1 MSNRI
6 LPMPSSAG
14 QQVQHA
20 DTGRRDFLAKS
31 FSVAA
36 GMLLPISAISTNAQL
51 FNADYHHPGSLVG
64 NKILRRVYLTREAS
78 KWHVGEKADFLL
90 WGPDGRINAE
100 GYKRL
105 CWFLRD
111 VRSARVV
118 QVDMR
123 LAALITSLQ
132 SHFWFNQGIQG
143 YYHLTS
149 GYRSWA
155 TNDVTEG
162 AAADS
167 GHVYAGAADGW
178 MDGVG
183 IDALAEVALQHR
195 AGGVGLYK
203 KRGFVHTDVMGK
215 PNLWKA

>member
-1 MSNRI
+1 MHMHKSPAK
-6 LPMPSSAG
+6 LETSTAQSP
-14 QQVQHA
+14 
-20 DTGRRDFLAKS
+20 RRDFLAKS
-31 FSVAA
+31 FAVAA
-36 GMLLPISAISTNAQL
+36 GLILPATVGAANVAAGQL
-51 FNADYHHPGSLVG
+51 FRPDYYYPEKPGEG
-64 NKILRRVYLTREAS
+64 GILRRIYLTREAS
-78 KWHVGEKADFLL
+78 KWHPAERADFLL
-90 WGPDGRINAE
+90 WGKDGRIDAE

-111 VRSARVV
+111 VRSSRVV

-123 LAALITSLQ
+123 LAALITAVQ
-132 SHFWFNQGIQG
+132 SHFWFHQGIHG

-149 GYRSWA
+149 GYRSWV
-155 TNDVTEG
+155 TNDQTEG

-178 MDGVG
+178 LDGVSVEDLAG
-183 IDALAEVALQHR
+183 AALSLR

-203 KRGFVHTDVMGK
+203 KRGFVHTDVVGK

>member
-1 MSNRI
+1 MIIFSHNMESNAEKV
-6 LPMPSSAG
+6 P
-14 QQVQHA
+14 
-20 DTGRRDFLAKS
+20 RRDFLAKS
-31 FSVAA
+31 FAAAA
-36 GMLLPISAISTNAQL
+36 GLILPATAGATAVQL
-51 FNADYHHPGSLVG
+51 FSPEYHYPKKPGEG
-64 NKILRRVYLTREAS
+64 RILRRIYLTREAS
-78 KWHVGEKADFLL
+78 KWHAAERADFIL
-90 WGPDGRINAE
+90 WDKDGRIDAE

-111 VRSARVV
+111 VRSSRIV

-123 LAALITSLQ
+123 LAALITSVQ
-132 SHFWFNQGIQG
+132 SHFWFNQGIHG

-149 GYRSWA
+149 GYRSWV
-155 TNDVTEG
+155 TNDQTEG

-178 MDGVG
+178 LDGVSVE
-183 IDALAEVALQHR
+183 DLAGVALSLK

-203 KRGFVHTDVMGK
+203 KRGFVHTDVVGK